1 MSNQGKL
8 LNTGTRITVID
19 ALRGFALLGVVL
31 VHMNQHYSNFAWG
44 LPPREPVLSGLD
56 EFVRWLVS
64 NVLMGRFINIF
75 AFLFGMSFFIQMDRA
90 SLKGVDFRGRFL
102 WRMVVLF
109 AIGLVGSA
117 FYSGDILS
125 LYAIYG
131 VVLVL
136 MYKWKNWALLLVS
149 LFLLAGGPKLA
160 IMQYDKL
167 TATEQE
173 QPMPQFNMPRSEEA
187 PAAPAPESQP
197 ATEQSEDSAPNE
209 APAQIAEQPNNPP
222 QRGGAPNQ
230 QMGSGR
236 MNMPALQMERPS
248 FWSAVK
254 QNLTRGTDGKIN
266 YQFRMSNRGYITL
279 ALFILGFIVGRLR
292 FFETAHLRRRRN
304 YVLLGVFV
312 LSLLAVKWIITLFP
326 QPQGFMMFA
335 PPTVSSIMRTALGD
349 ISTVLFSAALTM
361 TFVVL
366 YQLPVV
372 GKCLDVLAPYGR
384 MGLTN
389 YVSQSVVGAILFAF
403 WAFGATFGGWSA
415 TETFLLGLGVYITQ
429 IVVCALWLK
438 YFKYGPLEWLWR
450 TATYLKLQPFK
461 K

>member
-90 SLKGVDFRGRFL
+90 SQKGVDFRGRFL

-109 AIGLVGSA
+109 AIGMVGSA

-167 TATEQE
+167 TMTEQE

-187 PAAPAPESQP
+187 PAAPAP
-197 ATEQSEDSAPNE
+197 
-209 APAQIAEQPNNPP
+209 APAQDDAATNDAVAENEPAAPAAPAVERP
-222 QRGGAPNQ
+222 QRAP
-230 QMGSGR
+230 QMGGR
-236 MNMPALQMERPS
+236 GDQMPQMEKPT

-266 YQFRMSNRGYITL
+266 YQFRMSNRGFMTL
-279 ALFILGFIVGRLR
+279 ALFILGFVVGRLR
-292 FFETAHLRRRRN
+292 FFENAHLRRRRN
-304 YVLLGVFV
+304 YVLLGLFV
-312 LSLLAVKWIITLFP
+312 LGVLVVNWVITLFP

-335 PPTVSSIMRTALGD
+335 PPTFTSIMRTALSD
-349 ISTVLFSAALTM
+349 ISTVLFSGALTM
-361 TFVVL
+361 GFVVL
-366 YQLPVV
+366 YQLPIV

-389 YVSQSVVGAILFAF
+389 YVGQSIVGAFLFAL
-403 WAFGATFGGWSA
+403 WAFGDKFGTWSA
-415 TETFLLGLGVYITQ
+415 TETFLLGLGVYVIQ
-429 IVVCALWLK
+429 IIVSALWLK
-438 YFKYGPLEWLWR
+438 WFKYGPLEWFWR
-450 TATYLKLQPFK
+450 TATYLKMQPFK